1 MNRVIENKVEMGSDQ
16 FQKMTFL
23 YNAIQD
29 GWTVKKKKEKQ
40 TDSYVFT
47 KKHEGKREVFLDT
60 YLETFVRTSLNMNH
74 LLENS
79 NPTA

>member
-29 GWTVKKKKEKQ
+29 GWTVKKQKQ

-60 YLETFVRTSLNMNH
+60 YLETFVRTNLNMKH
-74 LLENS
+74 LLHNTNS
-79 NPTA
+79 TA